1 METKIKDP
9 KKASATVKTTKDEA
23 KVTSRVSSKMSP
35 KDTSKDESKS
45 VVDSFSKEDI
55 AAGQVFL
62 TPGQIVAR
70 QFFRNRLAVVGII
83 VLIVIAL
90 FCFIG
95 PFFMPYSETE
105 IFYIDELTGEEFRMG
120 ELSLHP
126 NAILNTKTAPS
137 AAHWLGTNEMGQDM
151 LVRLMYGGRISLM
164 VGFVV
169 VVVEMVLGVTM
180 GGLAGYY
187 GGWVDMVVMRLV
199 EMFVSIPFI
208 PLMLI
213 IASLLISLKISPQY
227 KIYYTMFI
235 MGVIY
240 WAGVARMIRG
250 NILSLRE
257 QEYMQ
262 ACEATGIRTSRKIFK
277 HLIPN
282 TMPLIIVMATM
293 DLGNVILMES
303 TMSFLGIGVGVPY
316 ASWGNM
322 VSSVKDN
329 VVMKNCPW
337 IWIAPGVM
345 ILLTV
350 LAFNCVGDGLRDA
363 FDPRMKR

>member
-1 METKIKDP
+1 MIKKKKTKSNAKGI
-9 KKASATVKTTKDEA
+9 DEA
-23 KVTSRVSSKMSP
+23 AVVGSIDDVDVNALDREIGDAESSQSII
-35 KDTSKDESKS
+35 
-45 VVDSFSKEDI
+45 DSFSQEDI
-55 AAGQVFL
+55 TAGQVFL
-62 TPGQIVAR
+62 TPGQIVRR
-70 QFFRNRLAVVGII
+70 QFLRNRLAVVGL
-83 VLIVIAL
+83 VALAVIAV
-90 FCFIG
+90 FCFLG
-95 PFFMPYSETE
+95 PVFVPYTQTEVFYMDEETGAE
-105 IFYIDELTGEEFRMG
+105 LRMDELEAN
-120 ELSLHP
+120 P
-126 NAILNTKTAPS
+126 NAILYTKAAPS
-137 AAHWLGTNEMGQDM
+137 KSHWLGTNEMGQDM
-151 LVRLMYGGRISLM
+151 LARLMYGGRISLM

-169 VVVEMVLGVTM
+169 VVVEMLLGVTM

-187 GGWVDMVVMRLV
+187 GKWVDMVVMRLV

-213 IASLLISLKISPQY
+213 ISSLLISLKVSPQY

-235 MGVIY
+235 MGVVY

-257 QEYMQ
+257 MEYMQ
-262 ACEATGIRTSRKIFK
+262 ACEATGISVRKRIFK

-293 DLGNVILMES
+293 DLGGVILMES

-329 VVMKNCPW
+329 VIMRNCPW
-337 IWIAPGVM
+337 IWIPPGIM
-345 ILLTV
+345 ILFTV
-350 LAFNCVGDGLRDA
+350 LAFNFVGDGLRDA

>member
-1 METKIKDP
+1 MDKFEDELKNGSNKAFIDTGSDRIEEEKEIESAIK
-9 KKASATVKTTKDEA
+9 
-23 KVTSRVSSKMSP
+23 
-35 KDTSKDESKS
+35 
-45 VVDSFSKEDI
+45 SFSKEDI

-62 TPGQIVAR
+62 TPGQIVRR
-70 QFFRNRLAVVGII
+70 QFFRNHLAVMGI
-83 VLIVIAL
+83 VTLIVIAL
-90 FCFIG
+90 FCFVG
-95 PFFMPYSETE
+95 PLFVPYTETE
-105 IFYIDELTGEEFRMG
+105 IFYVDEETGMEVRMN
-120 ELSLHP
+120 ELRNYP
-126 NAILNTKTAPS
+126 TAILMTKSAPS
-137 AAHWLGTNEMGQDM
+137 KTHLLGTNEMGQDQ

-169 VVVEMVLGVTM
+169 VVVEMLLGVTM
-180 GGLAGYY
+180 GGLAGFY

-213 IASLLISLKISPQY
+213 ISSLLISLKISPQY

-257 QEYMQ
+257 MEYMQ
-262 ACEATGIRTSRKIFK
+262 ACEATGIRTRKRIFK

-293 DLGNVILMES
+293 DLGGVILMES

-329 VVMKNCPW
+329 VVMRNCPW
-337 IWIAPGVM
+337 IWITPGIF

-350 LAFNCVGDGLRDA
+350 LAFNFVGDGLRDA